1 MSVNDQKR
9 EDIKKGIDLVVS
21 AKEKELAD
29 YRVKLDAATMAADV
43 AHGEAAKCYEATD
56 IKGYHKAQDE
66 YRASNDATDM
76 FRNKIANMEKEPYI
90 SEAEFQQAA
99 NTIYEELN
107 DEVEVAGAEIADLVK
122 QIMAISERTS
132 ASINK
137 WEQYVLD
144 VQKNVRKDNC
154 HIITS
159 AGVDTDVTDSARL
172 KRFNN
177 KKVFSYVEHV
187 RNHPFIN
194 KYLGEIPKEFVEWGT
209 AR

>member
-9 EDIKKGIDLVVS
+9 EEIKKGIDLVVS

-29 YRVKLDAATMAADV
+29 YRAKLDAATMAVDV

-66 YRASNDATDM
+66 FRASNDAADM
-76 FRNKIANMEKEPYI
+76 FRNKIANLEKAPYI

-99 NTIYEELN
+99 NTIYEDLN
-107 DEVEVAGAEIADLVK
+107 EEVEAAGAEIAELVK
-122 QIMAISERTS
+122 QMMAISERTA
-132 ASINK
+132 ASVSK

-154 HIITS
+154 HFITAS
-159 AGVDTDVTDSARL
+159 GREIDVLESSRV
-172 KRFNN
+172 KKFNN
-177 KKVFSYVEHV
+177 KDIFSYVEYV
-187 RNHPFIN
+187 RGHSFIN
-194 KYLGEIPKEFVEWGT
+194 KYLGDIRKENVIWGN